1 MNNSLQS
8 LYTSKVFQLTLVITL
23 LWTFLDANNRF
34 NTDLNNKAVKGTSF
48 VVEQLKG
55 PQITEEEID
64 AIFQLFPKKLP
75 EETLVATD
83 IKNKGMSELEQYLQ
97 TGDLERLYVGEHL
110 LTLKA
115 IITADSKSNAGK
127 VMSKNANLQ
136 QALILVKSVDGDG
149 QQIEKYSHGDD
160 VYGFT
165 LEIESNKRVILTREV
180 NVDDYQKITK
190 NDNMPINE
198 NGQQHIQKIALT
210 LYKAN

>member
-1 MNNSLQS
+1 MKNSLQS

-23 LWTFLDANNRF
+23 LWTFQDANNRF
-34 NTDLNNKAVKGTSF
+34 NTDTDQKAVKGTSF

-55 PQITEEEID
+55 PQITEAEIN

-75 EETLVATD
+75 DETSVATD
-83 IKNKGMSELEQYLQ
+83 IKNKGMSELEQYMQ
-97 TGDLERLYVGEHL
+97 KGDLDKLYVGEHL

-115 IITADSKSNAGK
+115 IITAVPKSNIGAAT
-127 VMSKNANLQ
+127 SKNANLQ
-136 QALILVKSVDGDG
+136 QALILVKSVNGDG
-149 QQIEKYSHGDD
+149 QKIEKFSQGDD
-160 VYGFT
+160 VYGFN

-180 NVDDYQKITK
+180 NLDDYQKITT
-190 NDNMPINE
+190 NDDMLINE